1 MSVRNNSATTFK
13 ETGYM
18 LIVSFLILIV
28 GFVALIKG
36 ADVFVDGSAALA
48 KNFRIPSLIIGLTIV
63 ALGTSAPELAVSLS
77 AALQGSNE
85 IALSNVIGS
94 NLFNLFCILGACAFI
109 RAVPVGIDALRRDYP
124 VSIIATFFTLIM
136 VAGPCLL
143 NGQLVNGATY
153 DEAGSVG
160 RVVGGCL
167 LTAFVAY
174 IAWLIIE
181 AKQNPVEDEIKGGLS
196 TWKCFAFI
204 AIGLILIAAGG
215 KGVVYSAQE
224 IARAAGVSETLIG
237 LTIVA
242 LGTSLPEFV
251 TSLVAA
257 RKGQTE
263 LAVGNVLG
271 SNIFNLMF
279 VLGTS
284 ALIRPIKANVASLY
298 DLAILASA
306 SVLACVFAFTKR
318 RVDRIEGAIMIALY
332 IGYVVFAAVR

>member
-1 MSVRNNSATTFK
+1 
-13 ETGYM
+13 M
-18 LIVSFLILIV
+18 LIVHFLILIV
-28 GFVALIKG
+28 GFYALIKG

-94 NLFNLFCILGACAFI
+94 NIFNLLCILGACAFI
-109 RAVPVGIDALRRDYP
+109 SSVPVGKDALRRDYP
-124 VSIIATFFTLIM
+124 VTIAATLFALIM
-136 VAGPCLL
+136 IAGPCLL
-143 NGQLVNGATY
+143 NGKLTRSAMYDATGTVSRITGA
-153 DEAGSVG
+153 V
-160 RVVGGCL
+160 L
-167 LTAFVAY
+167 LIAFVAY
-174 IAWLIIE
+174 IVQLIVE
-181 AKQNPVEDEIKGGLS
+181 AKKNPVDDEIKDNLA

-204 AIGLILIAAGG
+204 VVGLIMIAAGG
-215 KGVVYSAQE
+215 KGVVYSAQA
-224 IARAAGVSETLIG
+224 IARAAGVTETLIG

-263 LAVGNVLG
+263 LAIGNVLG

-284 ALIRPIKANVASLY
+284 ALIRPIEANAASLY
-298 DLAILASA
+298 DLAILAA
-306 SVLACVFAFTKR
+306 VSVLAYVFAFTRR
-318 RVDRIEGAIMIALY
+318 RVGRSEGAVMIAIY
-332 IGYVVFAAVR
+332 IGYVVFAAMR